1 MSVRRGPLAQACPDT
16 LAAHA
21 PGARADSL
29 AVGRS
34 LQEGGHSHPP
44 NPAGRPPAEDRLEAP
59 SRRVEPP
66 LVARRLEVLREGH
79 PLVVLHPEDALP
91 EAPNHPA
98 GRHPAEAPNHPAG
111 RHPAEAPSL
120 QEVHPPADRSR
131 QVAVPSPTSRGA
143 GPG

>member
-98 GRHPAEAPNHPAG
+98 GRHPAEAP
-111 RHPAEAPSL
+111 SL